1 MFLWSQVR
9 FLVEEGKADVGS
21 KDRWGKT
28 ALEEAHRVGAAPVIE
43 YLEHVQNRLQQRSQ
57 SK

>member
-1 MFLWSQVR
+1 MFRWAQVR
-9 FLVEEGKADVGS
+9 FLIEEGKADVS
-21 KDRWGKT
+21 CKDRWGKT

-43 YLEHVQNRLQQRSQ
+43 YLEHVQNRLERRSQ

>member
-9 FLVEEGKADVGS
+9 FLIEEGKADVSS

-43 YLEHVQNRLQQRSQ
+43 YLEHVQNRLQRRSQ